1 MVNEFFKFFVNKV
14 IIIRDGLRK
23 FIIFNIEILLFVDIY
38 FSGDLLMS
46 FWYIIEDE
54 VRVIFG
60 KVFNKVCEFDLILIL
75 ILKKILSVVV
85 LFIINI
91 INVLFD

>member
-1 MVNEFFKFFVNKV
+1 M

-23 FIIFNIEILLFVDIY
+23 FIISNIEILLFVDIY

>member
-1 MVNEFFKFFVNKV
+1 M
-14 IIIRDGLRK
+14 
-23 FIIFNIEILLFVDIY
+23 
-38 FSGDLLMS
+38 
-46 FWYIIEDE
+46 EDE